1 MSVIY
6 RPRGGTQWTLLLLGA
21 AAFGQPRP
29 PLEIELKKFTQAFAA
44 IEAQS
49 ADSFASEQA
58 FYGGAIPAML
68 RRLDPFSVFLDPTQ
82 TEQLKEMEKSERK
95 GFGSVVSVLPGRVIV
110 LQTLPGTPSAKA
122 GLSAG
127 DEILAINNIPLNR
140 LEFEQL
146 IQLLTE
152 ARQREARLMVRRPGN
167 VRMLNFTLSPELVD
181 SPSVDRAYMLRSGIG
196 YVRVANFDPKTGSL
210 LKSTI
215 ESLGGKDLKGLV
227 LDMRNN
233 PGGVVQA
240 ALEASA
246 LFLKPGQTILSVRG
260 RSTPDDAVKVPDKT
274 EPYTFPVAILINGK
288 TASAAEIV
296 TGALQ
301 DHDRA
306 VVIGEPSYG
315 KGLVQSVYNL
325 SSNTALALTTAFY
338 YTPSGRSIQKPIEGG
353 QLNPAKYAG
362 KGEHRTDS
370 GRVVKGGGGIQP
382 DELTG
387 PEPMTRLRQVLEA
400 SGILTAFGT
409 EYSQKHKI
417 GEDFSVTA
425 ALLDEFKVY
434 LSEHNIQPSMGEW
447 LQERT
452 WMENRLKQE
461 LFNLVLGVAKGDEVE
476 AQRDPMVVRALA
488 AISR

>member
-1 MSVIY
+1 MSVTY
-6 RPRGGTQWTLLLLGA
+6 RPRGGTQWILLFLGA
-21 AAFGQPRP
+21 AVFGQPRP

-181 SPSVDRAYMLRSGIG
+181 SPSVDRAYLLRPAIG

-382 DELTG
+382 DELAA

-400 SGILTAFGT
+400 SGILTAFAT
-409 EYSQKHKI
+409 EYSQKHKV
-417 GEDFSVTA
+417 GEDFAVTP

-488 AISR
+488 AVSR